1 MSPPNQPRQSLS
13 AQLAPDYHDF
23 VSDVSSNSNRPL
35 STVSSAGGQTKTIPS
50 STMSST
56 NRFLDAVDAVTGRNK
71 QEQARARRANQPS
84 FSGSAFTSDNDN
96 DAEEDDQVDDDEQQE
111 LLKHR
116 SSSSDNQGTPGANNS
131 DGNDDDDNNNSGQTP
146 TPRLPPLSK
155 SQVNV
160 PDPSRPAYKL
170 GAPLSS
176 KPPRAPSSS
185 PLPKTKKLSSQE
197 QSPTTTITA
206 ADPSDYDHHLPNE
219 TSSLLGN
226 NNGIRPRNPQGNG
239 NGHGQQERW
248 TNEGSRRRTPRYN
261 GSAVDPDQQ
270 DGDGDGLD
278 NTSETDSLRRP
289 SRARSLSPNMESR
302 RGNRGRVIFRNYPSS
317 GRGRSNGNNN
327 ANRALQN
334 LRRSSMANIN
344 LVKEKLLTRRSGFYD
359 DAKEALVKENNGI
372 RIWYHNYTT
381 IDWIHDFVKERV
393 RLRHLRSIGGIRG
406 MLKNRADSLKG
417 WVLVLLTGVIT
428 ACLAAFIDVSSWWL
442 GDLRMGYCTTN
453 FWWSQYFCCWG
464 AAATDAGSCPEW
476 VSWSEALSSDKVILG
491 LSRDTFDWIVYCCFG
506 VLFAGIC
513 VVMVTSDG
521 TVSQQRSHG
530 STKRRNGPSGSGHMP
545 RSASRTSMETV
556 LNSSQPKKIAYF
568 GAGSGIPEVKTIL
581 GGFVI
586 RGFLGFRTLMI
597 KLIGLPLM
605 VASGLNM
612 GKQGPL
618 VHIACCVANIV
629 CRIFDK
635 YNRNDGKRRE
645 ILSAAAAS
653 GVAVA
658 FGAPIGGV
666 LFSLE
671 EVSYYFPSKT
681 MWRTYF
687 CALISAVVLKMIN
700 PYRVGK
706 TVLFQVTY
714 DRDWHLFESVPFF
727 FISVFG
733 GVYGA
738 LFSQFHMNYS
748 RFRSRTWI
756 GRHPVQE
763 VLIVTLLTCAIQWL
777 NPWTRVNLLQL
788 LTNLYSECTPENN
801 LNGMCATNIDQIY
814 PIFLVLA
821 QVFVMKVALNFIT
834 FGVKVPGGIFIPT
847 MVAGA
852 VFGRMVGLGVQWLI
866 VKYPEHQVFAVCE
879 GDSMDCVIPGLY
891 AMIGAAAC
899 LSGVTRMTVSLVVIM
914 FELTGAMTYSLP
926 IMMAVMMGKFVG
938 DAFSPDAF
946 FNKLIDLNEHPYLDN
961 KKDYNTFGTAADI
974 ADRYLETIDVNAVN
988 DVDSLRRKVEILAAS
1003 GYSDG
1008 GLPIVDRGILVGYI
1022 ASNELGHALDLAE
1035 QKHPDCICVFRNR
1048 ASSNIPATEIIT
1060 SLNGLEAQV
1069 GMVSSPTQEAPY
1081 SSDYVAHR
1089 QPIRMPEDSS
1099 QDWIQ
1104 PPSGRGGIDYD
1115 NDMQGYDRPIRDSRY
1130 LDRHGNKM
1138 HPDDDDAS
1146 LLLPDG
1152 SRRPH
1157 PRRYS
1162 STGTSDLLRD
1172 PTRTMD
1178 FTPFTDQAPLSVSL
1192 FSSMDLVME
1201 LFIKLGIKYVCVV
1214 KAGEHYGMIHKKRLL
1229 SFLKENDEKQKR
1241 HVRRNCC

>member
-1 MSPPNQPRQSLS
+1 MSTNARKSLSPQTLNESGSQHSNQDSNGHAATPSHSSNSSQANPAFSPPNQPRRSLS
-13 AQLAPDYHDF
+13 TQLAPDYHGW
-23 VSDVSSNSNRPL
+23 VNDVSTSLKSPSRP
-35 STVSSAGGQTKTIPS
+35 PS
-50 STMSST
+50 STS
-56 NRFLDAVDAVTGRNK
+56 RFLDAVTSRSKSQQGRS
-71 QEQARARRANQPS
+71 RRENQPS
-84 FSGSAFTSDNDN
+84 FSGSTFTNSDNEADKN
-96 DAEEDDQVDDDEQQE
+96 EDSGGEFEGDTTNRLQQE
-111 LLKHR
+111 R
-116 SSSSDNQGTPGANNS
+116 NQISSSTNS
-131 DGNDDDDNNNSGQTP
+131 EHVQSVSQQDSLIDQRAPNSEPVTKL
-146 TPRLPPLSK
+146 PRLSK
-155 SQVNV
+155 SRVQV
-160 PDPSRPAYKL
+160 PDPSRPTFKL
-170 GAPLSS
+170 GAPIIS
-176 KPPRAPSSS
+176 KPRAQKS
-185 PLPKTKKLSSQE
+185 
-197 QSPTTTITA
+197 
-206 ADPSDYDHHLPNE
+206 HLPNVADTEELDSQPTE
-219 TSSLLGN
+219 TSALLGN
-226 NNGIRPRNPQGNG
+226 NNRPRDPQGND
-239 NGHGQQERW
+239 NERW

-261 GSAVDPDQQ
+261 GSDQQ
-270 DGDGDGLD
+270 TDAGRYNQDLD
-278 NTSETDSLRRP
+278 IPNNGDSLRWP
-289 SRARSLSPNMESR
+289 SRARSLSPTMEAR
-302 RGNRGRVIFRNYPSS
+302 RGGRIVFRNYPTPSS
-317 GRGRSNGNNN
+317 DSRRSRNKTFNNF
-327 ANRALQN
+327 
-334 LRRSSMANIN
+334 RRSSIANIN
-344 LVKEKLLTRRSGFYD
+344 MVRDKFLPRRRSYYD

-393 RLRHLRSIGGIRG
+393 RLRHLRSLGGIRG
-406 MLKNRADSLKG
+406 LLKNKADSLKG
-417 WVLVLLTGVIT
+417 WVLVLLTAGGWVI
-428 ACLAAFIDVSSWWL
+428 C
-442 GDLRMGYCTTN
+442 
-453 FWWSQYFCCWG
+453 
-464 AAATDAGSCPEW
+464 EW
-476 VSWSEALSSDKVILG
+476 VTAPRASG
-491 LSRDTFDWIVYCCFG
+491 G
-506 VLFAGIC
+506 VNIFVVGIQGVTLFAGIC

-530 STKRRNGPSGSGHMP
+530 STKRRSVPNTVGI
-545 RSASRTSMETV
+545 ASSDSRNSV
-556 LNSSQPKKIAYF
+556 HSILNASQPKKIAYF

-618 VHIACCVANIV
+618 VHIACCVGNIV

-687 CALISAVVLKMIN
+687 CALVSAVVLKMIN

-714 DRDWHLFESVPFF
+714 DRDWHLFEAIPFF

-748 RFRSRTWI
+748 RLRSRTWI

-763 VLIVTLLTCAIQWL
+763 VLIVTVITCAIQWL

-788 LTNLYSECTPENN
+788 LTNLYSECTSDND
-801 LNGMCATNIDQIY
+801 LNGMCAVEIDQIY
-814 PIFLVLA
+814 PIFLLLA
-821 QVFVMKVALNFIT
+821 QVFAMKVILNFVT

-866 VKYPEHQVFAVCE
+866 ATYPEYSIFQVCE

-926 IMMAVMMGKFVG
+926 IMMAVMIGKFVG

-974 ADRYLETIDVNAVN
+974 ADRYLETIDVNEQN
-988 DVDSLRRKVEILAAS
+988 DVGSLRRKVEILAVS

-1022 ASNELGHALDLAE
+1022 ASNELAHALDLAE
-1035 QKHPDCICVFRNR
+1035 EKDPECICVFRNR
-1048 ASSNIPATEIIT
+1048 ASSNVPATEIIT
-1060 SLNGLEAQV
+1060 LLSDIEAQAEARNRNQYSSQ
-1069 GMVSSPTQEAPY
+1069 GLTASPTRQDFPQFNSQTDSEIQDSRQEW
-1081 SSDYVAHR
+1081 SRNRSR
-1089 QPIRMPEDSS
+1089 EEIN
-1099 QDWIQ
+1099 
-1104 PPSGRGGIDYD
+1104 YD
-1115 NDMQGYDRPIRDSRY
+1115 NDMQGYDRPIREPDLLSRLRRQSGNVDSRRNSKGSIG
-1130 LDRHGNKM
+1130 D
-1138 HPDDDDAS
+1138 
-1146 LLLPDG
+1146 LPDYEG
-1152 SRRPH
+1152 SCVNGENDSVYPH
-1157 PRRYS
+1157 GSGRYDYRNS
-1162 STGTSDLLRD
+1162 RADSTGTSNLLRD
-1172 PTRTMD
+1172 PAHTMD
-1178 FTPFTDQAPLSVSL
+1178 FTPFTDQAPLAVSL

-1241 HVRRNCC
+1241 HNQRTGCC